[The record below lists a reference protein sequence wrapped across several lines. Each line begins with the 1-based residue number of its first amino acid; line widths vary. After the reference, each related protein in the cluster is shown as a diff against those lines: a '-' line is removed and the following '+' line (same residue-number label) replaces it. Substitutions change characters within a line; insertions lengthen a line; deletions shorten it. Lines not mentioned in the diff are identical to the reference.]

1 MKQLLVFVLFATLFC
16 WLMFSPIYKH
26 VVVLRQSL
34 LQQEVDYMLEVG
46 ASGRYGYID
55 TAMIDNSRTRLS
67 DYGFRPEMLEYEV
80 TTTSG
85 LPGTDATAPLRRGEG
100 LRLVIRYPYDG
111 LMDIDRLIGVDPPSS
126 TARMSAAG
134 MKMSEFVP

>member
-16 WLMFSPIYKH
+16 WLMFSPVYKH

-55 TAMIDNSRTRLS
+55 AAMIVDSRSRLS
-67 DYGFRPEMLEYEV
+67 EYGFRPEILEYEV
-80 TTTSG
+80 TTASG
-85 LPGTDATAPLRRGEG
+85 MPGTDSTAPLQRGDG

-126 TARMSAAG
+126 TARMAAAG
-134 MKMSEFVP
+134 MKMSEYVP